1 MMGHLFR
8 FLAFIFPL
16 LLIAIEIQAL
26 PTQEKEAIIIE
37 VDGDPQTHATYIEK
51 HHPQIDVVTTY
62 DRLFNGLALQIPPKQ
77 IADLASLDFIK
88 TLHPVQHYETTTD
101 SILTDQLLDTVLPA
115 DFNTTPYT
123 GKGTKVG
130 VIDTGIDYD
139 HPDLR
144 MNYQGGYDVVDLDD
158 DPMETSKSE
167 GVPTMHGTHVAGII
181 AGNGELKGVAPD
193 AAIYAYRALGPG
205 GMGTSIQVIAAM
217 EQAIEDEV
225 DIMNLS
231 LGNSVNGPD
240 YPTSI
245 AVNRA
250 VESGVA
256 VVIASGNDGPDN
268 WTVGSPG
275 TATGALTVGASASPQ
290 TIPYLKTHK
299 MKEAIPLQTMQGS
312 TPWRLEQDYEIVA
325 VHSKT
330 QDVQGK
336 IALVKRAEHSFYDLA
351 KHAEQAGAIAVIIY
365 NHEQGDLQG
374 SIANGEE
381 PIEIPVAGIS
391 GKAGKNIADQLEEER
406 LYPKTHYEQTAK
418 GIAPFSSRGPVTV
431 NWQIKPD
438 LVAPGTNILSTI
450 PGGHYQEL
458 QGTSMA
464 APHVAGA
471 IALVKEAQPAWTN
484 DQIRG
489 ALKTTAAVLTGK
501 DEQPIAPISQG
512 VGEIQVHEAIETKT
526 IIDDPQ
532 LVFGKIS
539 AYQETNKVMMKV
551 ENTTTEDQTYT
562 FDMPKH
568 QQGLTW
574 KIPQSFT
581 IAAGEQKE
589 IPIELRVTTQQLKE
603 DIHQGWLRLNQ
614 GEDQFNLPYLFIN
627 QEADS
632 PKGMGFELMQDA
644 FSEDTYRYKM
654 YLAEAAKRID
664 VNLYDPD
671 TLIYNRSLF
680 QRTDVEA
687 GLIQGEI
694 KKREMGSPGHYKAL
708 ITIESMNGELENHE
722 VDLYIEGD

>member
-1 MMGHLFR
+1 MRGHLLR
-8 FLAFIFPL
+8 ILAFTFPL
-16 LLIAIEIQAL
+16 IFIVVEIQAM
-26 PTQEKEAIIIE
+26 PTPEKESIIIE
-37 VDGDPQTHATYIEK
+37 VDGDPETHATYIEK

-62 DRLFNGLALQIPPKQ
+62 ELLFNGLALQIPPKQ
-77 IADLASLDFIK
+77 MADLATLDFIK
-88 TLHPVQHYETTTD
+88 TFHPVQQYETTTD
-101 SILTDQLLDTVLPA
+101 SVLTDQPADTVFPA
-115 DFNTTPYT
+115 DLNTTTYT
-123 GKGTKVG
+123 GRGKKVA

-144 MNYQGGYDVVDLDD
+144 RNYQGGYDVVDLDE

-181 AGNGELKGVAPD
+181 AGNGQLKGVAPD

-217 EQAIEDEV
+217 EQAIADDV

-275 TATGALTVGASASPQ
+275 TAAGALTVGASASPQ
-290 TIPYLKTHK
+290 TIPYLTAHK

-325 VHSKT
+325 VPNEMP
-330 QDVQGK
+330 DVKGK
-336 IALVKRAEHSFYDLA
+336 IALVKRAEQSFYDVA
-351 KHAEQAGAIAVIIY
+351 KQAERAGAVAVIIY
-365 NHEQGDLQG
+365 NHEQGDLNG
-374 SIANGEE
+374 SIVNEAE
-381 PIEIPVAGIS
+381 PIEIPVAGIT
-391 GKAGKNIADQLEEER
+391 GQAGADMVDQLETER
-406 LYPKTHYEQTAK
+406 LYPTTHYEQTAK

-431 NWQIKPD
+431 NWHMKPD

-450 PGGHYQEL
+450 PGGHYLEM

-471 IALVKEAQPAWTN
+471 IALIKEAQPDWTN
-484 DQIRG
+484 DQIKG
-489 ALKTTAAVLTGK
+489 ALKTTATMLTGE

-512 VGEIQVHEAIETKT
+512 VGEIQVGEAIETKT

-532 LVFGKIS
+532 LVFGKIN
-539 AYQETNKVMMKV
+539 AYQETNKVTMKI
-551 ENTTTEDQTYT
+551 ENTTKEEQTYT

-574 KIPQSFT
+574 KVPQSFT
-581 IAAGEQKE
+581 IAAGKQKE
-589 IPIELRVTTQQLKE
+589 VPIELRVTSQQLKE
-603 DIHQGWLRLNQ
+603 DIHQGWLRLHQ
-614 GEDQFNLPYLFIN
+614 GDDQFNLPYLFIN
-627 QEADS
+627 QVANS
-632 PKGMGFELMQDA
+632 PKAMGFEFLEDA

-654 YLAEAAKRID
+654 YLAEPAKRIE

-671 TLIYNRSLF
+671 TLVYDRSLL

-687 GLIQGEI
+687 GLMQGEI
-694 KKREMGSPGHYKAL
+694 KKREVGNSGHYKAL

-722 VDLYIEGD
+722 VDLYIEGN